1 VKLPGRE
8 KEKSICWCIV
18 VQRGSL
24 IDLVKDIIYRLTP
37 PKVRPVL
44 SAAQNVA
51 EILQSLV
58 PKTLIVVPHEAGF
71 FSNFNK
77 VMNHLVCSLH
87 RYGIRAIEVDW
98 NIEKGR
104 KFNAFFYGTHKDGNV
119 WEHFFDPLSFPA
131 CSSIIRKKTSSYR
144 DFSITG
150 SNAYNLYTSGCGWRQ
165 QYHSAFKKYIRI
177 KHHILQEVEQTYSR
191 YLAGKY
197 CIGVHIRNEAHK
209 CEQPDGQM
217 PPLERYMAEITH
229 IISSHKEE
237 VRIFLATDVE
247 GYVARFKDVFGEK
260 VITQT
265 GIPRLQELS
274 LNPENKVIYQYD
286 PNLTFAEDVL
296 KDCLLLAKCDV
307 LIHRVSNIATAVGYI
322 NPSISMIYCR

>member
-1 VKLPGRE
+1 LVD
-8 KEKSICWCIV
+8 
-18 VQRGSL
+18 L
-24 IDLVKDIIYRLTP
+24 IKNIIYKLTP

-44 SAAQNVA
+44 SVAQNVA

-58 PKTLIVVPHEAGF
+58 PKTLIVVPHDAGF

-104 KFNAFFYGTHKDGNV
+104 KFNAFFYGTHKDGNI
-119 WEHFFDPLSFPA
+119 WEHFFEQLSFPP

-144 DFSITG
+144 DYSITG
-150 SNAYNLYTSGCGWRQ
+150 SYAYNLYTSGAGWRQ

-177 KHHILQEVEQTYSR
+177 KPHILQEVEQIYSR

-217 PPLERYMAEITH
+217 PPLEHYMAEITH
-229 IISSHKEE
+229 IIFSKKDE
-237 VRIFLATDVE
+237 VKIFLATDVE
-247 GYVARFKDVFGEK
+247 EYVARFRNVFGEK

-265 GIPRLQELS
+265 DVIRLQEPPI
-274 LNPENKVIYQYD
+274 NPENQIIYQYD
-286 PNLTFAEDVL
+286 PNLKLAEDVL
-296 KDCLLLAKCDV
+296 KDCLLLAKCNV

-322 NPSISMIYCR
+322 NPSISMIYCQW